1 MIVRCVNF
9 RIAKTFMC
17 ALAVF
22 AGMSLVQ
29 ARAATPF
36 VGIQIQGL
44 SAIISTSLGLES
56 SEGVLVRDIAYPG
69 PASASGINRGD
80 IIVELGGKATKNVE
94 EVVNF
99 IKNLSSGSKVHATVL
114 RRGKR
119 LNVSIPIGAKP
130 PSWDIKRNN
139 FATISAIGITFASLT
154 DKVRQR
160 FKLGWRTRGIVV
172 SLIDEEKAAG
182 LDLNVGDVVV
192 QVNQRPV
199 WKPTQ
204 IIGYLQKAKE
214 ENKEMVLLLI
224 EGKDGFRFALLP
236 VPK

>member
-1 MIVRCVNF
+1 MVVRCISF
-9 RIAKTFMC
+9 KIAKVFMC
-17 ALAVF
+17 VLAVL
-22 AGMSLVQ
+22 AGMAFVQ

-44 SAIISTSLGLES
+44 SSIISTSLGLES

-69 PASASGINRGD
+69 PASGSDVNRGD
-80 IIVELGGKATKNVE
+80 VIVELDGKAIKNVE
-94 EVVNF
+94 EVVNY
-99 IKNLSSGSKVHATVL
+99 IESLSSGSKVHATVL

-119 LNVSIPIGAKP
+119 LDVSISIGAKP
-130 PSWDIKRNN
+130 PAWDIKRNN

-160 FKLGWRTRGIVV
+160 FKLGWSTRGIVV
-172 SLIDEEKAAG
+172 SLVDEEKAAG
-182 LDLNVGDVVV
+182 LDINVGDVVV

-204 IIGYLQKAKE
+204 IVGYLQKAKE
-214 ENKEMVLLLI
+214 ENKEIVLLLI
-224 EGKDGFRFALLP
+224 EGRDGFRFAMLP